1 MSEKRPNPSPED
13 RLAQLLRPSRRVV
26 PVAGAGVAQSAG
38 LPGSAELARRLL
50 EGTGARADYG
60 GDPANLRSVVDF
72 LAPRHCEEAELVSFA
87 ATEIAGAEPRS
98 SPLIEALIRVPS
110 RFLLTLNFDLSLER
124 IAEAAGMAV
133 LTLGNSAADLG
144 RAISILVAEEPPAQL
159 TVLHLHGSIAEPA
172 SMVLA
177 PAGYRHIPADPLS
190 QVFYELAVRRTM
202 VFFGTTLDEP
212 YLLSALAQIEA
223 RDFHVL
229 WCLRSEEA
237 ELTTKRAAILPGNSG
252 IHVVAVDNP
261 EEFAAKARLLLDVD
275 LPAAEP
281 AYARHLDEDA
291 SLYVENRL
299 IDRREPTDPEDRV
312 RLSLGLDP
320 EREVRP
326 EPTEADLLD
335 LPRAIVLGD
344 PGSGKTELLRRLARR
359 SPRSGVFIRLAQL
372 ELESSRGPLETL
384 AAWARQGV
392 TAVEGLDVGIGAL
405 AQERFHFFLDGL
417 DEVASEQQGALAEQI
432 NLLAETL
439 PRHAFTVSTRP
450 LPSLELLRLDA
461 PEAIGWSQFALAP
474 DAGWRDRFLAARG
487 AGIEALYEEMP
498 ALEDLEEVL
507 TTPFYLSNVVD
518 LHERDELRGI
528 GDFGQL
534 LFALVDSAIE
544 REQETL
550 ALAGEVVRAWLRRL
564 ALAAVIAGRRTFSV
578 DDLRA
583 FGVPEGGGDDV
594 VELARTLEQRLL
606 LAEEGGSFRFHHRL
620 LGEQLAAE
628 AMVEAGPSAALLDC
642 LVPYLDRDLSGVRP
656 DLVVPLALAC
666 LASAAWRDALKG
678 RDPLAAARATPDDA
692 PESEREAALRVLWE
706 NALATQVWVW
716 ERGIR
721 IADDAEAMARLVK
734 GGPAGETAAAIHAAI
749 DSGTDQDQ
757 GNAIRVL
764 SRAGGR
770 GLEEL
775 LDRVLA
781 ETERDE
787 VVLRQAMMAAAD
799 LGSEALAER
808 IVELLLAREEHSI
821 HQVGAI
827 ALDRLFGD
835 QPRIDLYLRLMA
847 GPEADYMLA
856 NAIDRVE
863 PVDGVILLA
872 EFLRQG
878 NTPRDFWS
886 RERVPTL
893 LDGVDFAAAGTEVI
907 EATVDVAVC
916 FERGASLRA
925 LREVNPEALLRRLV
939 ALQED
944 EEERDIDWWQ
954 LAEVAA
960 FFEPEELEEAGLS
973 AQVVRYVRQRREAE
987 RERAEAEAAGQ
998 PWPPPFPDR
1007 EKDEDEEEVEDPPTL
1022 AELLGR
1028 PESDSLILANT
1039 NYFTSQVAELGD
1051 CDLEELR
1058 RRLEG
1063 WWPERPYIE
1072 TITRLASN
1080 RWEQERGAH
1089 AWMAFGPKA
1098 EARLDSRRWAEL
1110 ATCGILFEEHQRW
1123 LASTASAEGVYLAL
1137 ELIAGD
1143 PGPDRWLQFLSCCPD
1158 PLPGRVLEL
1167 CAHDITGFDADGEE
1181 GRLALQPVRLLAAR
1195 MADNGRSELVAALA
1209 AAKPACEPVLF
1220 PILAKAGD
1228 SHYQRLLLEALIEQL
1243 DEGKIPQEPVL
1254 SWLSPSPSP
1263 LVLGRLFEVLRRT
1276 WGSAER
1282 PVGRVT
1288 SGYVLFDITSPTLE
1302 GIASIGGRGAVAGYD
1317 ALIAEGGAFR
1327 WLRRSREDVAG
1338 ALLIAEGERFAKGA
1352 AATLGLPWM
1361 GGSGP

>member
-13 RLAQLLRPSRRVV
+13 RPDQLLRPSRRVV

-38 LPGSAELARRLL
+38 LPGSAALARRLL
-50 EGTGARADYG
+50 EGVGTGDAYG

-72 LAPRHCEEAELVSFA
+72 LTPRHCGEAELVALA
-87 ATEIAGAEPRS
+87 AADIASVEPRS

-110 RFLLTLNFDLSLER
+110 HFLLTLNFDHSLER
-124 IAEAAGMAV
+124 AAEAAGMAV
-133 LTLGNSAADLG
+133 LSLGNSAADLS
-144 RAISILVAEEPPAQL
+144 RAVSILVEEEPPAQL

-177 PAGYRHIPADPLS
+177 PAGYRHILANPLG

-202 VFFGTTLDEP
+202 VFFGTKLDET

-223 RDFHVL
+223 RDSHVL

-252 IHVVAVDNP
+252 IHVVAVDYP

-275 LPAAEP
+275 LPATEP
-281 AYARHLDEDA
+281 AYARHLDEEA

-299 IDRREPTDPEDRV
+299 IDRRDPTDPEDRV

-326 EPTEADLLD
+326 EPAEADLLD

-372 ELESSRGPLETL
+372 ELEPSRGPLETL
-384 AAWARQGV
+384 AAWARQGA
-392 TAVEGLDVGIGAL
+392 TAVEGIDVGVGAL

-432 NLLAETL
+432 NLLAEAL

-487 AGIEALYEEMP
+487 AGLEALYEEMP

-534 LFALVDSAIE
+534 LFALVGSAIE

-594 VELARTLEQRLL
+594 VELARMLEQRLL

-628 AMVEAGPSAALLDC
+628 AMVEAGPSPALLNC

-666 LASAAWRDALKG
+666 LASAAWRGALKG

-692 PESEREAALRVLWE
+692 PESERETALRVLWE

-764 SRAGGR
+764 SRAGGG

-827 ALDRLFGD
+827 ALDRLFGER
-835 QPRIDLYLRLMA
+835 PRIDLYLRLMA

-856 NAIDRVE
+856 NAFGRVE
-863 PVDGVILLA
+863 PADGLLLLA

-886 RERVPTL
+886 RDQVPALLERVDLAALPAAVAEAAIDVAVL
-893 LDGVDFAAAGTEVI
+893 FGRGAALAELRELDGERVLCRLRVLEEERELDWWELVDAAALFEPERLAAAGL
-907 EATVDVAVC
+907 
-916 FERGASLRA
+916 S
-925 LREVNPEALLRRLV
+925 
-939 ALQED
+939 
-944 EEERDIDWWQ
+944 
-954 LAEVAA
+954 
-960 FFEPEELEEAGLS
+960 EEL
-973 AQVVRYVRQRREAE
+973 VTHIRRRREAE
-987 RERAEAEAAGQ
+987 RERERAEAAGR

-1007 EKDEDEEEVEDPPTL
+1007 QEDEEEEEVEDPPTL
-1022 AELLGR
+1022 AELLGQ

-1039 NYFTSQVAELGD
+1039 IYFTSQVAELGD
-1051 CDLEELR
+1051 RDLNELR

-1089 AWMAFGPKA
+1089 AWIAFGPKA
-1098 EARLDSRRWAEL
+1098 EARLDDRRWAEL

-1123 LASTASAEGVYLAL
+1123 LAGAASAEGVYLAL

-1143 PGPDRWLQFLSCCPD
+1143 RDPDRWLQFLSCCPD

-1167 CAHDITGFDADGEE
+1167 CARDITGFDADGEE
-1181 GRLALQPVRLLAAR
+1181 GRFALQQVRLLAAR

-1220 PILAKAGD
+1220 PILAEAGD
-1228 SHYQRLLLEALIEQL
+1228 SRYQVLLLEALIEQL
-1243 DEGKIPQEPVL
+1243 DEGKTPQEPVL

-1263 LVLGRLFEVLRRT
+1263 LVLGRLFEVLRHT

-1288 SGYVLFDITSPTLE
+1288 SGFGLVDITSPTLE
-1302 GIASIGGRGAVAGYD
+1302 GIASIGGRGALAGYD

-1327 WLRRSREDVAG
+1327 WLRHSREDVVAG
-1338 ALLIAEGERFAKGA
+1338 ALLIAEGERFAEGGA
-1352 AATLGLPWM
+1352 ASLGLPWM
-1361 GGSGP
+1361 GGSGA

>member
-1 MSEKRPNPSPED
+1 VSEKRPNPSPED
-13 RLAQLLRPSRRVV
+13 PLAQLLRPSRHVV

-38 LPGSAELARRLL
+38 LPGSADLAERLL
-50 EGTGARADYG
+50 EGTGASADYG

-72 LAPRHCEEAELVSFA
+72 LTPSHCGEAELVELA
-87 ATEIAGAEPRS
+87 AAEIAGVEPRS

-124 IAEAAGMAV
+124 AAEAAEMAV

-144 RAISILVAEEPPAQL
+144 RAVSILVGKELPAQL
-159 TVLHLHGSIAEPA
+159 TVLHLHGSITEPA

-177 PAGYRHIPADPLS
+177 PAGYRHIPANPLG
-190 QVFYELAVRRTM
+190 QVFYELAAHRTM
-202 VFFGTTLDEP
+202 VFFGTKLDES

-223 RDFHVL
+223 RNPHVL
-229 WCLRSEEA
+229 WCLQSEKA

-252 IHVVAVDNP
+252 IHVVAVDYP
-261 EEFAAKARLLLDVD
+261 EEFAAKAQLLLDVD

-281 AYARHLDEDA
+281 AYARHLDEEV

-299 IDRREPTDPEDRV
+299 IDRRDPTDPQDRV
-312 RLSLGLDP
+312 RLSLGLDS

-344 PGSGKTELLRRLARR
+344 PGSGKTELLKRLTRR
-359 SPRSGVFIRLAQL
+359 SPRRGVFIRLAQL
-372 ELESSRGPLETL
+372 ELEPSRGPLETL
-384 AAWARQGV
+384 AAWARQGA
-392 TAVEGLDVGIGAL
+392 AVEGLDIGIGAL

-417 DEVASEQQGALAEQI
+417 DEVASERQGALAEQI
-432 NLLAETL
+432 NLLAEAL

-461 PEAIGWSQFALAP
+461 PEAIGWSQLALVP
-474 DAGWRDRFLAARG
+474 DTGWRDRFLAARG
-487 AGIEALYEEMP
+487 VGLETLYEEMP

-507 TTPFYLSNVVD
+507 TTPFYLSNVID
-518 LHERDELRGI
+518 LHERNELRGI

-534 LFALVDSAIE
+534 LFALVGSAIA

-550 ALAGEVVRAWLRRL
+550 GLPGEVVRTWLRRL
-564 ALAAVIAGRRTFSV
+564 ALAAAIAGRRTFSV

-583 FGVPEGGGDDV
+583 FGVPEATKGDV
-594 VELARTLEQRLL
+594 VDLARMLDQRLL
-606 LAEEGGSFRFHHRL
+606 LAEEGDSFRFHHRL

-628 AMVEAGPSAALLDC
+628 AMVETGPSPALLDC

-666 LASAAWRDALKG
+666 LTSAAWRGAIQK

-692 PESEREAALRVLWE
+692 PAPEREAALQALWG

-716 ERGIR
+716 ERGVR

-734 GGPAGETAAAIHAAI
+734 GHPAGETAAAIRAAV

-757 GNAIRVL
+757 GNAIRIL
-764 SRAGGR
+764 SRAGGE

-799 LGSEALAER
+799 LGFDALTER
-808 IVELLLAREEHSI
+808 IVELLLAHEEHSV

-856 NAIDRVE
+856 NAFKRVE
-863 PVDGVILLA
+863 PVDGLILLA

-886 RERVPTL
+886 RDRVPAL
-893 LDGVDFAAAGTEVI
+893 LDGVDYATAGTEVI
-907 EATVDVAVC
+907 EAAVDVAVC
-916 FERGASLRA
+916 FERGTSLRA
-925 LREVNPEALLRRLV
+925 LQELDPKALLRRLV
-939 ALQED
+939 ALQKD
-944 EEERDIDWWQ
+944 RDIDWWQ
-954 LAEVAA
+954 LVEAA
-960 FFEPEELEEAGLS
+960 ALFEPEELKEAGLS
-973 AQVVRYVRQRREAE
+973 EKVVRPVRQRREAE
-987 RERAEAEAAGQ
+987 RGRAEAEAAGR
-998 PWPPPFPDR
+998 PWPPPWR
-1007 EKDEDEEEVEDPPTL
+1007 EREEEDEEPEQESPTL
-1022 AELLGR
+1022 AELLDR
-1028 PESDSLILANT
+1028 SDSDPLIVNNA
-1039 NYFTSQVAELGD
+1039 NYFASQVSELD
-1051 CDLEELR
+1051 ERRLIELR
-1058 RRLEG
+1058 RRLES
-1063 WWPERPYIE
+1063 WWPERPYRE
-1072 TITRLASN
+1072 TITRLEANS
-1080 RWEQERGAH
+1080 WKQEPRAH
-1089 AWMAFGPKA
+1089 AWVALGPRA
-1098 EARLDSRRWAEL
+1098 QAPLDQARWAEL
-1110 ATCGILFEEHQRW
+1110 ATCGILFEEHHTW
-1123 LASTASAEGVYLAL
+1123 LAATQSPEAVYGAL

-1143 PGPDRWLQFLSCCPD
+1143 AGPDRWHQFLSCCRN
-1158 PLPGRVLEL
+1158 PLPGRILESCTYAL
-1167 CAHDITGFDADGEE
+1167 DAEVPEKEERIDLQGVRTIATRMAENGRHDLVEK
-1181 GRLALQPVRLLAAR
+1181 LAA
-1195 MADNGRSELVAALA
+1195 GGAARQA
-1209 AAKPACEPVLF
+1209 ELF
-1220 PILAKAGD
+1220 PILAEAGD
-1228 SHYQRLLLEALIEQL
+1228 SECQRHLLDQLIKQL
-1243 DEGKIPQEPVL
+1243 DEGIVPQQPAL
-1254 SWLSPSPSP
+1254 SWLSPLPSP
-1263 LVLGRLFEVLRRT
+1263 LVLGHLFEVLRRT

-1282 PVGRVT
+1282 TVGVT
-1288 SGYVLFDITSPTLE
+1288 SGYDLFDLTSPTLE
-1302 GIASIGGRGAVAGYD
+1302 GIASIGGRAALAGYD

-1338 ALLIAEGERFAKGA
+1338 ALLIAEGERFAQSA
-1352 AATLGLPWM
+1352 TATLGLPWV
-1361 GGSGP
+1361 GGSSA

>member
-1 MSEKRPNPSPED
+1 MSEKRPNPSSED

-26 PVAGAGVAQSAG
+26 PVSGAGVAQSAG

-72 LAPRHCEEAELVSFA
+72 LTPRHCGEAELVALA
-87 ATEIAGAEPRS
+87 ATEIASVEPRT

-110 RFLLTLNFDLSLER
+110 RFVLTLNFDHSLER
-124 IAEAAGMAV
+124 AAEAAGMAV

-144 RAISILVAEEPPAQL
+144 RAVSILVEEEPPAQL

-177 PAGYRHIPADPLS
+177 PAGYRHIPADPLG

-202 VFFGTTLDEP
+202 VFFGTKLDET
-212 YLLSALAQIEA
+212 YLLSALAQVEA

-252 IHVVAVDNP
+252 IHVVAVDYP
-261 EEFAAKARLLLDVD
+261 EEFATKARLLLDVD

-281 AYARHLDEDA
+281 AHARHLDEET
-291 SLYVENRL
+291 SPYVENRL
-299 IDRREPTDPEDRV
+299 IDRRDPTDPGDRV

-344 PGSGKTELLRRLARR
+344 PGSGKTELLRRLTRR
-359 SPRSGVFIRLAQL
+359 SPRSGVFIRLAHL
-372 ELESSRGPLETL
+372 ELEPSHGPLETL
-384 AAWARQGV
+384 AAWARQGA

-417 DEVASEQQGALAEQI
+417 DEVVSEQQGALAEKI
-432 NLLAETL
+432 NLLAEAL
-439 PRHAFTVSTRP
+439 PRHAFTISTRP

-474 DAGWRDRFLAARG
+474 DTGWRDRFLASRSASL
-487 AGIEALYEEMP
+487 EALYEEMP

-507 TTPFYLSNVVD
+507 TTPFYLCNVVD
-518 LHERDELRGI
+518 LHERGELRGI

-534 LFALVDSAIE
+534 LFALVGSAIE

-550 ALAGEVVRAWLRRL
+550 ALTGEVVRAWLRRL
-564 ALAAVIAGRRTFSV
+564 ALAAAIAGRRTFSV
-578 DDLRA
+578 DDLHA

-628 AMVEAGPSAALLDC
+628 AMVEAGPSPALLDC

-656 DLVVPLALAC
+656 DLVVPLSLAC
-666 LASAAWRDALKG
+666 LASSAWRAALQR

-757 GNAIRVL
+757 GNAVRVL
-764 SRAGGR
+764 SRAGGAR
-770 GLEEL
+770 LEEL

-781 ETERDE
+781 EKERDE

-856 NAIDRVE
+856 NALDRVE

-907 EATVDVAVC
+907 EATVDVAVS

-925 LREVNPEALLRRLV
+925 LREVDPEALLRRLV
-939 ALQED
+939 VLQEN

-960 FFEPEELEEAGLS
+960 LFEPEELEEASLS
-973 AQVVRYVRQRREAE
+973 EEVVRHVRQRREAE

-998 PWPPPFPDR
+998 PWPPPRPGR
-1007 EKDEDEEEVEDPPTL
+1007 EEEDEEPEQEPPTL
-1022 AELLGR
+1022 AELLDR
-1028 PESDSLILANT
+1028 PDSDPQILNHAR
-1039 NYFTSQVAELGD
+1039 YFTSQVS
-1051 CDLEELR
+1051 DLDERHLAELR
-1058 RRLEG
+1058 RRLES
-1063 WWPERPYIE
+1063 WWPERPYRE
-1072 TITRLASN
+1072 TITRLEANSW
-1080 RWEQERGAH
+1080 RQEAGAH
-1089 AWMAFGPKA
+1089 AWVALGPRA
-1098 EARLDSRRWAEL
+1098 QPPLDQARWAEL
-1110 ATCGILFEEHQRW
+1110 ATCGILFEEHQTW
-1123 LASTASAEGVYLAL
+1123 LAATQSPEAVYGAL

-1143 PGPDRWLQFLSCCPD
+1143 VDPDRWQQFLSCCHD
-1158 PLPGRVLEL
+1158 PLPGRVLES
-1167 CAHDITGFDADGEE
+1167 CACDLGAKVPAEE
-1181 GRLALQPVRLLAAR
+1181 RIDLQRVRTIAAR
-1195 MADNGRSELVAALA
+1195 MVENGRHDLVEQLA
-1209 AAKPACEPVLF
+1209 AGSPAREAELF
-1220 PILAKAGD
+1220 PILAEAGD
-1228 SHYQRLLLEALIEQL
+1228 SECQRCLLDQLIEQL
-1243 DEGKIPQEPVL
+1243 DEGVVPQQPVL

-1288 SGYVLFDITSPTLE
+1288 SGYGLFDITSPTLE
-1302 GIASIGGRGAVAGYD
+1302 GIALIGGREAVAGYD
-1317 ALIAEGGAFR
+1317 DLIAEGGAFR
-1327 WLRRSREDVAG
+1327 WLRRSREDVGG
-1338 ALLIAEGERFAKGA
+1338 ALLIVEGERFAEGA
-1352 AATLGLPWM
+1352 AASLGLPWM
-1361 GGSGP
+1361 GGSGA